1 MSSNLPFPEVCL
13 PLWGKWIEIS
23 CPPVL
28 HILDFCVFPCGG
40 SGLKFRMNTVF
51 RIIQLCLPLWG
62 KWIEISAWY
71 FHWSY
76 APCLP
81 LWGKWIEI
89 EVKRMVERLRKGV
102 FPCGGS
108 GLKSIIHHFRSYRV
122 MVSSPVGEVD

>member
-1 MSSNLPFPEVCL
+1 M
-13 PLWGKWIEIS
+13 
-23 CPPVL
+23 
-28 HILDFCVFPCGG
+28 
-40 SGLKFRMNTVF
+40 KFRMNTVF